1 MQKLK
6 LDLDALKVD
15 SFQAETSTPATRG
28 TVAGHI
34 FLVPITV
41 TIGIGLYA
49 LSDAYCPA

>member
-1 MQKLK
+1 MRKLK

-15 SFQAETSTPATRG
+15 SFQAETSTPASRG
-28 TVAGHI
+28 TVVGNI
-34 FLVPITV
+34 LFVPITV